1 MATAYT
7 SQSASSAPAALPPG
21 LRGGLP
27 AAASPPLLAATSA
40 ARGSRIEQ
48 LRSVQRKP
56 HEASFFF
63 YDAFFKADAVKVL
76 PGEYF
81 VHNEDVIIMTTLG
94 SCIAAC
100 LWDRNARVGGMN
112 HFMLPD
118 VGTGMTDGGRYG
130 SYAMELLIN
139 EMLKRGATRGGLEA
153 KVFGG
158 AAVISGMNSLNV
170 GERNTRFVFEYLA
183 TERIAVVSKDVLEI
197 YPRKV
202 CFFPASGK
210 AMVKRLASTQTDAV
224 AALDREATQR
234 SRADSAG
241 SVDLF

>member
-1 MATAYT
+1 M
-7 SQSASSAPAALPPG
+7 LPTLAQPSG
-21 LRGGLP
+21 
-27 AAASPPLLAATSA
+27 AAAGL
-40 ARGSRIEQ
+40 ARGPGRPSSRIDQ
-48 LRSVQRKP
+48 LKAAPRKAG
-56 HEASFFF
+56 EASFFF
-63 YDAFFKADAVKVL
+63 FDAHFKADTVKVL

-81 VHNEDVIIMTTLG
+81 VHDEDLLIMTTLG

-100 LWDRNARVGGMN
+100 LWDRERRIGGLN

-118 VGTGMTDGGRYG
+118 GGGAMESGRYG

-139 EMLKRGATRGGLEA
+139 EMLKRGANRLTLEA

-158 AAVISGMNSLNV
+158 GAVVSGMNTLNV
-170 GERNTRFVFEYLA
+170 GERNTAFVMDYLK
-183 TERIAVVSKDVLEI
+183 TERIPVVSKDVLDV

-210 AMVKRLASTQTDAV
+210 AMVKRLAATNTDALLAQDR
-224 AALDREATQR
+224 AAAKAVLPA
-234 SRADSAG
+234 AGGGG

>member
-1 MATAYT
+1 M
-7 SQSASSAPAALPPG
+7 LPTLAQPSG
-21 LRGGLP
+21 
-27 AAASPPLLAATSA
+27 AAAGL
-40 ARGSRIEQ
+40 ARGPGRPSSRIDQ
-48 LRSVQRKP
+48 LKAAPRKAG
-56 HEASFFF
+56 EASFFF
-63 YDAFFKADAVKVL
+63 FDAHFKADTVKVL

-81 VHNEDVIIMTTLG
+81 VHDEDLLIMTTLG

-100 LWDRNARVGGMN
+100 LWDRERRIGGLN

-118 VGTGMTDGGRYG
+118 GGGAMESGRYG

-139 EMLKRGATRGGLEA
+139 EMLKRGANRLTLEA

-158 AAVISGMNSLNV
+158 GAVVSGMNTLNV
-170 GERNTRFVFEYLA
+170 GERNTAFVMDYLK
-183 TERIAVVSKDVLEI
+183 TERIPVVSKDVLDV

-210 AMVKRLASTQTDAV
+210 AMVKRLAATNTDALV
-224 AALDREATQR
+224 AQDRA
-234 SRADSAG
+234 AAKAVLPAAGGGG

>member
-1 MATAYT
+1 M
-7 SQSASSAPAALPPG
+7 SVFPP
-21 LRGGLP
+21 P
-27 AAASPPLLAATSA
+27 QISPPRSA
-40 ARGSRIEQ
+40 RIEQ
-48 LRSVQRKP
+48 LRNQPRKP

-81 VHNEDVIIMTTLG
+81 VHDEDVLIMTTLG

-100 LWDRNARVGGMN
+100 LWDRAARVGGMN

-118 VGTGMTDGGRYG
+118 AAAGMTDGGRYG

-139 EMLKRGATRGGLEA
+139 ELMKRGATRSTLEA

-158 AAVISGMNSLNV
+158 AAVLSGMSTLNI
-170 GERNTRFVFEYLA
+170 GERNTRFVLDYLQ
-183 TERIAVVSKDVLEI
+183 TERIPVVSKDVLEV

-210 AMVKRLASTQTDAV
+210 AMVKRLAPTNPDAV
-224 AALDREATQR
+224 LALDRAAAQKAR
-234 SRADSAG
+234 SASSAG